1 MTELSVEVLISVDGF
16 AFGTRSPGVLRVR
29 RPGSAGVDQR
39 ARRQTLANPDGP
51 ADLTMLNEL
60 PNEARDDGWER
71 MVNAPTTVFSRTL
84 DTVEW
89 PGATLCAD
97 DAIDEVRRLRDA
109 DALTWVPT
117 AAFPWCA
124 SCSPPAW
131 STTCGC
137 SCSRSCSVRPGN
149 NRPCRVHPTWPS
161 TSSATPSSTAAS
173 PATTTA
179 RPAIHPTPDRSTG
192 WFGAEVRGR
201 PPSAVATIGDAERC
215 GIRTRRGTRL
225 KQAAGAEIG
234 ASVQVIGLHRHA
246 GVGVGWG
253 LTASDADQRE
263 PSLQTAGCRLSRI
276 SRANATQA
284 PQMAMPGPLTSWS
297 TSEAVRPQ
305 KEQPCLAGG
314 RRFHQR
320 AGLVGLTVM

>member
-16 AFGTRSPGVLRVR
+16 AFGTRSPGYFGFDGPDLQAWI
-29 RPGSAGVDQR
+29 SAHDDKPL
-39 ARRQTLANPDGP
+39 QTLMGRRTY
-51 ADLTMLNEL
+51 TMLNEL

-109 DALTWVPT
+109 EAPKFEECNE
-117 AAFPWCA
+117 AFPWCA

-179 RPAIHPTPDRSTG
+179 RPAD
-192 WFGAEVRGR
+192 
-201 PPSAVATIGDAERC
+201 PPY
-215 GIRTRRGTRL
+215 
-225 KQAAGAEIG
+225 AG
-234 ASVQVIGLHRHA
+234 
-246 GVGVGWG
+246 
-253 LTASDADQRE
+253 
-263 PSLQTAGCRLSRI
+263 
-276 SRANATQA
+276 
-284 PQMAMPGPLTSWS
+284 
-297 TSEAVRPQ
+297 
-305 KEQPCLAGG
+305 
-314 RRFHQR
+314 
-320 AGLVGLTVM
+320 